1 MPVRKYLDY
10 MRIGIKEHLAYRSS
24 VWATFLSRIIYLYMQ
39 FCLWSALFSS
49 QTAAGLAMGREDT
62 LRYVIVATI
71 ISTFIECD
79 AVQWINNQ
87 IQSGDIAVQLI
98 RPIGFGAM
106 VFARHAGKSAVRLI
120 LYGIP
125 LAVISALF
133 FGQPL
138 CCPAQLPFAL
148 ASVLL
153 AYLIQF
159 LYSLIL
165 GLMAFWLIVT
175 WPLNMLLGAVYKLL
189 SGSWIPAAMFPD
201 ALRKLNA
208 FLPFRAIYEIPV
220 SIITLP
226 MDRKRIA
233 GKLAV
238 QVFWLAFLFVLMKAA
253 WKTGTKKLVVQGG

>member
-1 MPVRKYLDY
+1 MKADLAASLLHNPDVLFLDEPT
-10 MRIGIKEHLAYRSS
+10 IGIDVLSKERIRNFILAVNRERHTTVILTTHDVSD
-24 VWATFLSRIIYLYMQ
+24 
-39 FCLWSALFSS
+39 
-49 QTAAGLAMGREDT
+49 EDT

-79 AVQWINNQ
+79 AVQWINSQ

-106 VFARHAGKSAVRLI
+106 VFARHVGKSAVRLI

-133 FGQPL
+133 FRMPL
-138 CCPAQLPFAL
+138 AVRPQLPFAL

-226 MDRKRIA
+226 MDGKRIA
-233 GKLAV
+233 GKLAL

>member
-1 MPVRKYLDY
+1 MKADLAASLLHNPDVLFLDEPT
-10 MRIGIKEHLAYRSS
+10 IGIDVLSKERIRNFILAVNRERHTTVILTTHDVSD
-24 VWATFLSRIIYLYMQ
+24 
-39 FCLWSALFSS
+39 
-49 QTAAGLAMGREDT
+49 EDT

-79 AVQWINNQ
+79 AVQWINSQ

-106 VFARHAGKSAVRLI
+106 VFARHVGKSAVRLI

-125 LAVISALF
+125 LALISALF

-189 SGSWIPAAMFPD
+189 SGSWIPVAMFPD

-226 MDRKRIA
+226 MDGKRIA
-233 GKLAV
+233 GKLAL

>member
-1 MPVRKYLDY
+1 MRKYLDY
-10 MRIGIKEHLAYRSS
+10 MCIGIKEHLAYRSS
-24 VWATFLSRIIYLYMQ
+24 IWATFLSRIIYLYMQ
-39 FCLWSALFSS
+39 FCLWNALFSS
-49 QTAAGLAMGREDT
+49 QTTANLAMGREDT

-79 AVQWINNQ
+79 AVQWINSQ

-98 RPIGFGAM
+98 RPISFNAM
-106 VFARHAGKSAVRLI
+106 VFARHVGKSAVRLL

-125 LAVISALF
+125 LAALSALF
-133 FGQPL
+133 FRMPL
-138 CCPAQLPFAL
+138 AVCPQLPFAL
-148 ASVLL
+148 CSIVI

-175 WPLNMLLGAVYKLL
+175 WPLNMLLGAIYKLL

-220 SIITLP
+220 SIITVP
-226 MDRKRIA
+226 MDGKDIA

-238 QVFWLAFLFVLMKAA
+238 QVFWLAFLFGLMKLT

>member
-1 MPVRKYLDY
+1 MKADLAASLLHNPDVLFLDEPT
-10 MRIGIKEHLAYRSS
+10 IGIDVLSKE
-24 VWATFLSRIIYLYMQ
+24 RIRNFII
-39 FCLWSALFSS
+39 AVNRERHT
-49 QTAAGLAMGREDT
+49 TAILTTHDVSDEDT

-125 LAVISALF
+125 LALISALF

-226 MDRKRIA
+226 MDGKRIA
-233 GKLAV
+233 GKLAL

>member
-1 MPVRKYLDY
+1 MPVRKYVDY
-10 MRIGIKEHLAYRSS
+10 MCIGIKEHLAYRSS
-24 VWATFLSRIIYLYMQ
+24 IWATFLSRIVYLYMQ
-39 FCLWSALFSS
+39 FCLWSALFAS
-49 QTAAGLAMGREDT
+49 QANAGLAMGREDT

-106 VFARHAGKSAVRLI
+106 VFARHVGKSAVRLI

-133 FGQPL
+133 FRMPL
-138 CCPAQLPFAL
+138 TVHPQLPFAL
-148 ASVLL
+148 CSVLL

-226 MDRKRIA
+226 MDGKRVA
-233 GKLAV
+233 GKLSV
-238 QVFWLAFLFVLMKAA
+238 QVFWLAFLFVLMKVT
-253 WKTGTKKLVVQGG
+253 WRTGTRKLVVQGG

>member
-1 MPVRKYLDY
+1 MRKYLDY
-10 MRIGIKEHLAYRSS
+10 MCIGIKEHLAYRSS
-24 VWATFLSRIIYLYMQ
+24 IWATFLSRIIYLYMQ
-39 FCLWSALFSS
+39 FCLWNALFSS
-49 QTAAGLAMGREDT
+49 QTTANLAMGREDT

-98 RPIGFGAM
+98 RPISFNAM
-106 VFARHAGKSAVRLI
+106 VFARHVGKSAVRLL
-120 LYGIP
+120 LYGVP
-125 LAVISALF
+125 LAVLSALF
-133 FGQPL
+133 FRMPL
-138 CCPAQLPFAL
+138 AVRPQLPFAL
-148 ASVLL
+148 CSIVI

-175 WPLNMLLGAVYKLL
+175 WPLNMLLGAIYKLL

-220 SIITLP
+220 SIITVP
-226 MDRKRIA
+226 MDGKDIA

-238 QVFWLAFLFVLMKAA
+238 QAFWLAFLFVLMKVT
-253 WKTGTKKLVVQGG
+253 WKTGTKKLIVQGG